1 MSLDRGAIARASL
14 AGAAAFALLGLIS
27 IGLLAAV
34 LLPDPDEALSED
46 ALALSFDL
54 TAAIIAASGFLAGIG
69 AGAVAG
75 RVGARAGL
83 RGAALTA
90 AALLPPLIVG
100 ALYLTFFG
108 VAGGFFAAGVLGCP
122 AGALIGL
129 AAERRLTGRAEQPAR
144 SRGAES
150 GESPGGGKTRLRD

>member
-1 MSLDRGAIARASL
+1 MSLDRGAIARATL
-14 AGAAAFALLGLIS
+14 AGGAVFALLGLIF
-27 IGLLAAV
+27 IGLLAAI

-54 TAAIIAASGFLAGIG
+54 ADAIVAASGLLAGLG

-83 RGAALTA
+83 RGASLVA
-90 AALLPPLIVG
+90 AAVLGPLLIG
-100 ALYLTFFG
+100 TLYLIFFG
-108 VAGGFFAAGVLGCP
+108 VPGGLFAAGLAGCP

-129 AAERRLTGRAEQPAR
+129 LAERRLSRRGERPQR

-150 GESPGGGKTRLRD
+150 AESPGS